1 MSQNLATLL
10 KTIQTQLS
18 GRSNTDQLS
27 QQAILSK
34 LVFNWEGTA
43 QGCRIDAY
51 WFLIDKEKEKR
62 NLPTEEVGNWT
73 KLTGCNFQINKRKWF
88 FKHKDK
94 QHNSS
99 PQDIADA

>member
-34 LVFNWEGTA
+34 LVFNWEGKA
-43 QGCRIDAY
+43 QGGRIDAY
-51 WFLIDKEKEKR
+51 
-62 NLPTEEVGNWT
+62 
-73 KLTGCNFQINKRKWF
+73 
-88 FKHKDK
+88 
-94 QHNSS
+94 
-99 PQDIADA
+99 